1 VQGAQQAP
9 AHEQDAHAAALDTI
23 LAAHATQD
31 VDDDL
36 DADEEQDAAEQ
47 DERKLN
53 ALLRKAERAFC
64 KGNKHLLLS
73 RVECGKHCHDIYVL
87 RQTEGHK
94 DRGFTS
100 TLIFNRLAVHADSKR
115 ERDATD
121 LAHMYKTVELLAPAI
136 TGKDAPWKSLTVGKL
151 LLLKKLV
158 KRADGTE
165 LYGVLDK
172 AKEEQCKAL
181 FVWACGEGL
190 KQPSIQDID
199 ARVLELLDP
208 TKYAAKQAEK
218 AAKEAEKKADA
229 TQDAA
234 SEDEEEEETPAP
246 ENLISTDAAR
256 PAAPDWKDVPE
267 GMSAQYNE
275 AMRQAPQ
282 EMEMVRE
289 ALVAKLAKLPV
300 ADVVGWMIAFFQ
312 EGCKRNVGKSH
323 EMLAGFAKQ
332 LVWTNPMVKGLL
344 DGLAD
349 SQDADSAQEALQT
362 IVDTIGDEYGIFP
375 QSELETEKE
384 QAA

>member
-1 VQGAQQAP
+1 MPEPTTVQGAQQAP
-9 AHEQDAHAAALDTI
+9 AHEQDAHAAMLDTI
-23 LAAHATQD
+23 LAAHATED
-31 VDDDL
+31 VDEL
-36 DADEEQDAAEQ
+36 DADEEPDAEQQ

-53 ALLRKAERAFC
+53 ALLRKAEKAFC
-64 KGNKHLLLS
+64 KGNKGLLLS
-73 RVECGKHCHDIYVL
+73 RVECGKWCHEIYTL
-87 RQTEGHK
+87 RLTEGKK

-100 TLIFNRLAVHADSKR
+100 TIIFNRLVVHADSKR
-115 ERDATD
+115 ECDASEMA
-121 LAHMYKTVELLAPAI
+121 LMYKCVQLFATEHN
-136 TGKDAPWKSLTVGKL
+136 WKSLTIGKL
-151 LLLKKLV
+151 YDMKKLV
-158 KRADGTE
+158 QRVDGTE
-165 LYGVLDK
+165 TYGPFDVAK
-172 AKEEQCKAL
+172 AEECKAL
-181 FVWACGEGL
+181 FAWACGEGL
-190 KQPSIQDID
+190 KQPSREDIQS
-199 ARVLELLDP
+199 RVLELIDP
-208 TKYAAKQAEK
+208 AKYVAKQAEQK
-218 AAKEAEKKADA
+218 AKEAEKKADA
-229 TQDAA
+229 AQDAA
-234 SEDEEEEETPAP
+234 SEEEEEETPAP

-300 ADVVGWMIAFFQ
+300 TDVIGWMTAFFQ